1 MRAVSTGRRNTGM
14 EFTSRGIKVQSFPR
28 ALIALPCHLVEVG
41 LGVEGQV
48 GFLGEVLSQQTVGV
62 FVGAV
67 LPGALRIA
75 EVDVDLGG
83 DGEVL
88 VTGQL

>member
-1 MRAVSTGRRNTGM
+1 M
-14 EFTSRGIKVQSFPR
+14 EFTSGSIKVQSFPW
-28 ALIALPCHLVEVG
+28 ALIELASHFIEVG
-41 LGVEGQV
+41 LGVAGLI

-62 FVGAV
+62 FVGAA
-67 LPGALRIA
+67 LPWTLRIA

-83 DGEVL
+83 DGEVF